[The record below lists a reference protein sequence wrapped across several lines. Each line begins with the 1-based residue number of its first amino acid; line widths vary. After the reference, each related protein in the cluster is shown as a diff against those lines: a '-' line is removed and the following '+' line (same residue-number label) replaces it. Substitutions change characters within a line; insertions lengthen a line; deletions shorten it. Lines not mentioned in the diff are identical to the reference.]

1 MAKTAR
7 RRQPRIAEIRRRQQP
22 GEGPAKQKAM
32 SDTQRSLPRP
42 MIEPLLRMSLIRK
55 KFPGVQA
62 LDDAGLE
69 VQPGEIHALLGEN
82 GAGKSTL
89 IKILAGAQQPD
100 SGTIEFGGESVVMVS
115 PHDAQ
120 RRGIATIYQ
129 EFTLAPNMTI
139 AENVF
144 IGREP
149 GVGFFV
155 DRRKMASETQAITK
169 RLGLELQPMATV
181 RNLSVAEQQMV
192 EIARALSMKSRLI
205 VMDEPTSALSSTE
218 VDKLFRISRELKAQ
232 GLSIIFVTH
241 RLEEVMQICDRYTVL
256 RDGRL
261 IGSGSIS
268 EITIDGIIRLMVG
281 REVKELFAHR
291 QREVAGDV
299 VLKVESLSRQ
309 GNTQDQ
315 NAIVLANV
323 SFEVRR
329 GEILGVAGLV
339 GAGRTE
345 MARAV
350 FGADPFDSGRIII
363 DGHEVYIRSPKDAIR
378 HGIGL
383 VPEDRKQQALFLA
396 LAVRINLSMATHKQ
410 ILRWGVFI
418 DETAERAMVEE
429 YRKKLNI
436 RMASQDQLIANLSGG
451 NQQKV
456 TLARWLALRPR
467 VLIVDE
473 PTRGIDIGAKVEVH
487 NLLFEMAQSG
497 IAIVAISSEL
507 PEVLAI
513 SDRIITIREGHVTGQ
528 IKRQDATEEVLMS
541 MMTLTAK
548 NTERNHGNID

>member
-1 MAKTAR
+1 M
-7 RRQPRIAEIRRRQQP
+7 
-22 GEGPAKQKAM
+22 
-32 SDTQRSLPRP
+32 
-42 MIEPLLRMSLIRK
+42 EPLLRMRLIRK
-55 KFPGVQA
+55 RFPGVQA

-69 VQPGEIHALLGEN
+69 MLPGEIHALLGEN

-89 IKILAGAQQPD
+89 IKILSGAQQPD
-100 SGTIEFGGESVVMVS
+100 SGTIEFGGQTVVMVS

-155 DRRKMASETQAITK
+155 DWRKMASETRAITK
-169 RLGLELQPMATV
+169 RLGLELQPMAIV
-181 RNLSVAEQQMV
+181 RGLSVAEQQMV

-218 VDKLFRISRELKAQ
+218 VEKLFRIARELKAH

-261 IGSGSIS
+261 VGSGAIAD
-268 EITIDGIIRLMVG
+268 ITIDGIIRLMVG
-281 REVKELFAHR
+281 REVKALFAHR
-291 QREVAGDV
+291 EREIAGDV
-299 VLKVESLSRQ
+299 VLRVEGLNRQ
-309 GNTQDQ
+309 GNAQDQ
-315 NAIVLANV
+315 NATVLADV
-323 SFEVRR
+323 GFEVRR

-350 FGADPFDSGRIII
+350 FGADAFDSGRVIIN
-363 DGHEVYIRSPKDAIR
+363 GREVHIRSPQDAIR
-378 HGIGL
+378 NGIGL

-396 LAVRINLSMATHKQ
+396 LAVRINLSMASHRQ

-429 YRKKLNI
+429 YRQKLNI
-436 RMASQDQLIANLSGG
+436 RMASPEQLIASLSGG

-456 TLARWLALRPR
+456 TLARWLALRPK

-487 NLLFEMAQSG
+487 NLLFEMAETG
-497 IAIVAISSEL
+497 IAVVAISSEL

-513 SDRIITIREGHVTGQ
+513 SDRVITMREGRVTGE
-528 IKRQDATEEVLMS
+528 IKREDATEEILMS
-541 MMTLTAK
+541 MMTLKTK
-548 NTERNHGNID
+548 QL